1 MVRLAPHEAMKVGQH
16 LFAAASQKGKVLRAL
31 VGDPGRVTAHL
42 RPSCGGRLIAALVT
56 RPTSAPGGPV
66 ASSCLSPASPG
77 QGPAAP
83 GAQLSPDSA
92 SIQTG
97 ARMPSVLY
105 VLHFPRA
112 FTTNEQ
118 LKELLLLRS
127 EGMCPAACLLPGLP
141 TGSDYRICLQSQSNG
156 SNWGPRIWLNS
167 DTSILMEAT

>member
-1 MVRLAPHEAMKVGQH
+1 MRLAPHEAMKVGQH

-105 VLHFPRA
+105 VLHFPRV

-127 EGMCPAACLLPGLP
+127 EGMCRQHAYSLGSQPVQTTEFAYRANLMGR
-141 TGSDYRICLQSQSNG
+141 TGDQG
-156 SNWGPRIWLNS
+156 SG
-167 DTSILMEAT
+167 